1 MSEKQCD
8 WLGKQTGIL
17 VLAVTG
23 RIGSGTSFV
32 ANALVSELKT
42 YDYQP
47 KLIKITKEFLNR
59 SVKPSPKSF
68 AERIKILQ
76 EQGNLLREKCGNNIL
91 GVKAIQYI
99 AQDLNQN
106 NNFDNNLN
114 SRIAYVIDSLKHPE
128 EINILRAVFR
138 DAFWVVGV
146 VAHDSTRKKRLQEQ
160 KQINDDDFDEI
171 SEIDANEGIK
181 HGQKVIETILKS
193 DYYFENNYDKETK
206 INGECQRFL
215 NLLFQG
221 TIETPRQDEYGMH
234 LAFMAADKSACLSR
248 QVGAAIISDN
258 GTVIATGCNDVPQ
271 FGGGL
276 YTSESLIDNRCFA
289 RSQMCHND
297 YEKGVIAEDI
307 VKILK
312 KEFAHNQELFEKAD
326 EIKNILLG
334 DTRLKQLI
342 EFSRA
347 VHAEMDAIISVAR
360 SGKLG
365 LIGSTMY
372 ITTYP
377 CHNCAKHIIDAGI
390 KRVVFVEPYEK
401 SLAQKL
407 HSDAINN
414 PLEEKS
420 QSKISFDNY
429 GGVSPERYSDFFSMK
444 SKRKNESRLIRRS
457 KSDLLPLGLQES
469 EALKSRLQQFL
480 DNYQLNDACAKG
492 FNEIKVQNHSAN

>member
-8 WLGKQTGIL
+8 WLGEKTGIL

-42 YDYQP
+42 YDYKP
-47 KLIKITKEFLNR
+47 KLIKITKEFLN
-59 SVKPSPKSF
+59 P
-68 AERIKILQ
+68 E
-76 EQGNLLREKCGNNIL
+76 NLLETFAGRTKELQSRGNQLRENCGNDIL
-91 GVKAIQYI
+91 GVKVIQYI
-99 AQDLNQN
+99 AEDLTSHKA
-106 NNFDNNLN
+106 FEKGSDNRL
-114 SRIAYVIDSLKHPE
+114 AYVIDSLKNPE
-128 EINILRAVFR
+128 EIDILKAVFK

-160 KQINDDDFDEI
+160 KRISDEDFDRI
-171 SEIDANEGIK
+171 SERDANEGIK
-181 HGQKVIETILKS
+181 HGQNVIKTIIKS
-193 DYYFENNYDKETK
+193 EYFFENNYDKETK
-206 INGECQRFL
+206 IQFECQRFL

-248 QVGAAIISDN
+248 QVGAAIISHD
-258 GTVIATGCNDVPQ
+258 GSVIATGCNDVPQ

-276 YTSESLIDNRCFA
+276 YTSESPSDNRCFA

-297 YEKGVIAEDI
+297 DEKRIIAEEI
-307 VKILK
+307 VDALK
-312 KEFAHNQELFEKAD
+312 KKFQDNNELTERANH
-326 EIKNILLG
+326 IKNILLE
-334 DTRLKQLI
+334 DTRIKQLI

-347 VHAEMDAIISVAR
+347 VHAEMDAIISVAC
-360 SGKLG
+360 SGKSG
-365 LIGSTMY
+365 IVGSTMY
-372 ITTYP
+372 VTTYP

-407 HSDAINN
+407 HADAINN
-414 PLEEKS
+414 PLEEKCS
-420 QSKISFDNY
+420 NKISFDNY

-444 SKRKNESRLIRRS
+444 SERKSKSRLIRCS
-457 KSDLLPLGLQES
+457 KINLLPLGLQES
-469 EALKSRLQQFL
+469 EALKSRLARFL
-480 DNYQLNDACAKG
+480 DNYQFNSACTNAFDK
-492 FNEIKVQNHSAN
+492 IK